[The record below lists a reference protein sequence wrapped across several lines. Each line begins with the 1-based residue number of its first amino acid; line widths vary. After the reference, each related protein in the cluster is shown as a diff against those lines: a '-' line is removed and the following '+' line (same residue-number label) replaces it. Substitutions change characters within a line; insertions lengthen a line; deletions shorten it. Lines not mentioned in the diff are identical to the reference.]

1 MSEGQG
7 ELIKINRLTP
17 THSLEK
23 REGNAARKKAERVSE
38 FLHCSI

>member
-7 ELIKINRLTP
+7 EFFKTIRLTP
-17 THSLEK
+17 NPSLEK